1 MVEQPGIIAFTK
13 CYHSQPSP
21 AAVNVSTSAC
31 SLCEIDRKFEEMDE
45 EFDEALKALKIKM
58 EKENQITVH
67 FINNDYVGLSAT
79 MSVKMYN
86 KHKQFI
92 IFLQFFTRIIIT
104 IIVSTII
111 IIIGYLFLF
120 NVLK

>member
-1 MVEQPGIIAFTK
+1 
-13 CYHSQPSP
+13 
-21 AAVNVSTSAC
+21 
-31 SLCEIDRKFEEMDE
+31 MDE
-45 EFDEALKALKIKM
+45 EFDEALKSLKIKM
-58 EKENQITVH
+58 EKENRITVH

-79 MSVKMYN
+79 MCVKTYN

-111 IIIGYLFLF
+111 IIIVYLLLF
-120 NVLK
+120 KML